1 MAIVHVFAEIMA
13 VNVLV
18 IIIII
23 IIIISSSSSS
33 ITQDKQDVAY
43 SWEIRNGYSNK
54 TPMELP
60 TWKTDKCLGWKF

>member
-13 VNVLV
+13 VNVLLVIVV

-23 IIIISSSSSS
+23 S
-33 ITQDKQDVAY
+33 QDKQDVAY

-54 TPMELP
+54 TWMEPP
-60 TWKTDKCLGWKF
+60 TWETDMPGMNILKMGS